1 MFERFTDRARRVLV
15 LAQEEARLL
24 GHNFIGTEHILLGLL
39 QEGEGVAAKALE
51 AVAVSQE
58 EVRRKIKETVGPSG
72 SKTTGSPPFTP
83 RAKTVLELALR
94 EALRLMH
101 NYIGTEHI
109 LLGLVREGEGVGAQ
123 VLTSLGVDLNR
134 VSQKVIQLLS
144 DHHPPPGSGQGEE
157 HESRRPLVG
166 SGKGVEAAPAPLEAN
181 ALVTW
186 DDVEEILR
194 ATAAVETATVE
205 RWAADGVDHHSCD
218 YEARLPPRTSVAV
231 AAARVTREA
240 FERSAADHGYVHID
254 DLGDAAVYQTSTGS
268 LRVLAGGTVFAV
280 TVTGLPDA
288 RGTATALARKALDRL
303 RGTAGP

>member
-24 GHNFIGTEHILLGLL
+24 NHNFIGTEHILLGLL

-51 AVAVSQE
+51 ALAVSRE
-58 EVRRKIKETVGPSG
+58 EVRGKVQETAGPSA
-72 SKTTGSPPFTP
+72 SRTIGSPPFTP
-83 RAKTVLELALR
+83 RSKKVLELALR
-94 EALRLMH
+94 EALQLNH

-109 LLGLVREGEGVGAQ
+109 LLGLVREGRGVAAQ
-123 VLTSLGVDLNR
+123 VLTSLGIDLNR
-134 VSQKVIQLLS
+134 LRQKVIQLLS
-144 DHHPPPGSGQGEE
+144 GHHPPPGSEHGEG
-157 HESRRPLVG
+157 HQSRHPLAG
-166 SGKGVEAAPAPLEAN
+166 RGEGVDAAPAPLEAN

-186 DDVEEILR
+186 DDVEEVLR
-194 ATAAVETATVE
+194 ATAAVETATME

-218 YEARLPPRTSVAV
+218 YEARLPPRTSVSV
-231 AAARVTREA
+231 VAARVSRDA
-240 FERSAADHGYVHID
+240 FERGVADDGYERVD
-254 DLGDAAVYQTSTGS
+254 DVGDAAVYHAPTGS

-303 RGTAGP
+303 SGVAGP